1 MAGEDTSGAALAAP
15 ARSPLTEQALHAC
28 LDDMHGQLIEATL
41 AMGVRRW
48 FWGEGVCLLAAVRAS
63 ASRGQGP
70 PDFVVD
76 YARRFLSTAPVVEHV
91 NNLAPGAAV
100 AELHRHNPDAGFDEL
115 LRSCVDWFEQ
125 APAATRAP
133 NGALEHWPG
142 GVWAD
147 TVYMAGEFLLRA
159 GQSLGRPDLIGAAV
173 DQWLAH
179 AELLQFPV
187 SGLVAHGTDRG
198 RRIDCFWG
206 RANAWFA
213 LVGADLSELDMTVYP
228 RVQEVRERLARQ
240 LFALADL
247 QPPHGVWDV
256 LVDSP
261 PECRGILETS
271 AAAGIGA
278 AMLRAGTFM
287 RSSVLVSAGDLAV
300 RGALAYVDDG
310 TLTRVSAGTV
320 LQLIPFGY
328 SVIRDD
334 RQQPWGQG
342 LALEAVAAWRDAFEP
357 PHLFPAPSHR
367 LAEHPWTTETSTT
380 RSTNV

>member
-1 MAGEDTSGAALAAP
+1 MVGEDTSGSALAAP
-15 ARSPLTEQALHAC
+15 ARPALTV
-28 LDDMHGQLIEATL
+28 LDLRDRLDSLQGQLIDATV
-41 AMGVRRW
+41 AAGVHRW
-48 FWGEGVCLLAAVRAS
+48 FWGEGVCLLAAIRAG
-63 ASRGQGP
+63 ASCGQGP
-70 PDFVVD
+70 PTFVVD
-76 YARRFLSTAPVVEHV
+76 YARHYVGNAPVVEHV
-91 NNLAPGAAV
+91 NNLAPGAAI
-100 AELHRHNPDAGFDEL
+100 AELHRSDPDAGFGAL
-115 LRSCVDWFEQ
+115 LTLCVDWYTR

-159 GQSLGRPDLIGAAV
+159 GQALGRPDLVGAAV

-179 AELLQFPV
+179 AELLQHPV
-187 SGLVAHGTDRG
+187 SGLIAHGTNGG

-213 LVGADLSELDMTVYP
+213 LAGADLAELDPAVHP
-228 RVQEVRERLARQ
+228 QVQDVRDRLARQ
-240 LFALADL
+240 LVALADL
-247 QPPHGVWDV
+247 QPAHGVWDV

-278 AMLRAGTFM
+278 AMLRAGTAL
-287 RSSVLVSAGDLAV
+287 RSRDLVLAGDLAV

-310 TLTRVSAGTV
+310 ELTRVSAGTIV
-320 LQLIPFGY
+320 QLIPFGY

-334 RQQPWGQG
+334 RPQPWGQG
-342 LALEAVAAWRDAFEP
+342 LALEAVAAWRDAFAGAHP
-357 PHLFPAPSHR
+357 PPS
-367 LAEHPWTTETSTT
+367 AVTGSSHPI
-380 RSTNV
+380 